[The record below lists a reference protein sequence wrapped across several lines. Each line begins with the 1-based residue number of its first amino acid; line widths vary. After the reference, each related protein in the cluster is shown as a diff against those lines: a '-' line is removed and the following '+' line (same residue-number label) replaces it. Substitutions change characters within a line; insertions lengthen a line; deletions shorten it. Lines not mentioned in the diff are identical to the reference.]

1 MCYDAFMGKIL
12 EQALERAKSLPD
24 ARQDEIGEMILEVIE
39 QDQSS
44 LQLSSDQQ
52 EEVRRRLAYPEQP
65 ASEQET
71 EAFFDKFA

>member
-1 MCYDAFMGKIL
+1 
-12 EQALERAKSLPD
+12 
-24 ARQDEIGEMILEVIE
+24 MILEVIE

-44 LQLSSDQQ
+44 LQLSPDQQ